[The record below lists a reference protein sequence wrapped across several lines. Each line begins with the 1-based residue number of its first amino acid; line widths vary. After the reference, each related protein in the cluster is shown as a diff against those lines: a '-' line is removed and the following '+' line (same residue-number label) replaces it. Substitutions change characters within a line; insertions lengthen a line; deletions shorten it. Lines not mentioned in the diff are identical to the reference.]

1 MRPAARHSL
10 PKQPAK
16 RLSRFVSP
24 ALSDLICEKNFQFVQ
39 LERQCA
45 RRLHASFAPSK
56 IRFQRER
63 ERERINSRLE
73 IECLQMDWFIHWT
86 IVSKFADNYF
96 DSFILSSAS
105 FRYNI
110 DTRFISLRNKNHN
123 WSNNPSQHLE
133 WFSIWLGKDRL
144 TLENEIRF
152 VSGRKILGN
161 F

>member
-24 ALSDLICEKNFQFVQ
+24 ALSDLICEKSFQFVQ

-45 RRLHASFAPSK
+45 HLHASFAPSK

-73 IECLQMDWFIHWT
+73 IECLQMGWFIHWT

-96 DSFILSSAS
+96 ERSTRLSYPPLPLDIISILDSFHSETKIITEATILLSISNDS
-105 FRYNI
+105 RFGWERI
-110 DTRFISLRNKNHN
+110 VWPLETR
-123 WSNNPSQHLE
+123 
-133 WFSIWLGKDRL
+133 
-144 TLENEIRF
+144 
-152 VSGRKILGN
+152 
-161 F
+161 